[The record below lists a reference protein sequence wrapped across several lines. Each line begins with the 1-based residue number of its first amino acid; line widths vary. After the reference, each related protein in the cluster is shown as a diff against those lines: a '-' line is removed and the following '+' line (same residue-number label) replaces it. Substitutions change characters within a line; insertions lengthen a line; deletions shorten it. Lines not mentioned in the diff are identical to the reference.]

1 MFAMDA
7 HLSDHDL
14 LHLDESRARQLVE
27 QDPAIGLWAL
37 LQLCAL
43 KRAQANQDPPESTPS
58 SQIPPYKKAPG
69 KKKPRGRGRKP
80 GHAGSRRDRATK
92 IDRHETHS
100 LSCCPDCGGPVTPV
114 RGKPRTRI
122 VEDIAPTGPETT
134 EHMIHSHYCPH
145 CKKRVEPK
153 VTSAMPKAAIGN
165 RALLL
170 GAWLH
175 YGLGQT
181 ISQIQALFN
190 SLFEFQLSAGAL
202 TQQWARLGLVFKPW
216 HEQIG
221 QAVRRGGVLHSDET
235 GWRVNGKTHWL
246 WCFTNPTASYYTI
259 DPSRGSEVINNFL
272 KDSFAGTLITDFF
285 SAYNLVV
292 AAKYQKCLA
301 HLLRTIKDL
310 DKGNDDAQ
318 WNALRRTLVR
328 LLKDALALGARADRE
343 APDFLSKRARIE
355 VRMDSI
361 INAPGA
367 WEDADA
373 LRIVKRLRKFRAHLF
388 TFLYEPA
395 VPPDNNHAEREIRPA
410 VIARKNSLHNTS
422 DNGAELQALF
432 LSIYRTLKRRRH
444 DPLAVMAHALSTY
457 IQTGQL
463 PALPQAP
470 ATPAQPPPTQ
480 P

>member
-1 MFAMDA
+1 MDTP
-7 HLSDHDL
+7 LSDHDL
-14 LHLDESRARQLVE
+14 LHLDDRKASEIISAGPELVM
-27 QDPAIGLWAL
+27 WAL
-37 LQLCAL
+37 LKLSAIA
-43 KRAQANQDPPESTPS
+43 RAQAASTQTPESTPS

-80 GHAGSRRDRATK
+80 GHVGSRRDQAAK

-100 LSCCPDCGGPVTPV
+100 LSCCPDCGGAVTPV

-134 EHMIHSHYCPH
+134 EHTIHSHYCPH

-153 VTSAMPKAAIGN
+153 ITSAMPKAAIGN

-216 HEQIG
+216 REQIG
-221 QAVRRGGVLHSDET
+221 QDVRRGGVLHSDET

-259 DPSRGSEVINNFL
+259 APSRGSEVINNFL

-285 SAYNLVV
+285 SAYNLVD

-301 HLLRTIKDL
+301 HLLRTIKEL

-328 LLKDALALGARADRE
+328 LLKDALALGARTDRD
-343 APDFLSKRARIE
+343 APDYLSKRTRIE

-373 LRIVKRLRKFRAHLF
+373 LRIVKRLQKFRAHLF
-388 TFLYEPA
+388 TFLHEPD

-444 DPLAVMAHALSTY
+444 DPLAEMAHALSAY

-470 ATPAQPPPTQ
+470 ATPAQPTPAQ